1 MEINVR
7 SLRSRNLLVIYD
19 DEIKGRQIGITQ
31 RAYFDSSLGEITPLT
46 SKFLERVSFE
56 NIIPT
61 LKPIKGRRL
70 LVIFRTD
77 SRKSSLSRF
86 FTLVPYLPGSD
97 DFKEQIRQTLLIE
110 GIASVVYQGQDDR

>member
-7 SLRSRNLLVIYD
+7 SLRARNLLGVYD
-19 DEIKGRQIGITQ
+19 DEIKSRQIIITQ
-31 RAYFDSSLGEITPLT
+31 RAYSDRSLGEITPLT

-56 NIIPT
+56 NILPN
-61 LKPIKGRRL
+61 LKHIKGRRL

-86 FTLVPYLPGSD
+86 LTLVPYLPGSN

-110 GIASVVYQGQDDR
+110 DIASVVYQGQEEL